1 MNIFETRTMLGMVKA
16 AEFSPSS
23 FLRDRYFA
31 NVLTFDTLK
40 VDVDIVD
47 AAGHKLAPFVNPKI
61 GGKIVE
67 SQGYKT
73 HTYEAPEVSPL
84 MVTTAEDLLKRLPGE
99 SVYGAMAPEERAARK
114 LGEDLRE
121 LDERI
126 TRREEAMC
134 AEALFDGRV
143 TVKGDGYDEVI
154 NYAIEDASATKAVTW
169 SSAGADILGDLRKIR
184 REIIQKSGITPTEM
198 VVGSDVIEAM
208 LKNADVREL
217 LDTARLNVGE
227 MKLEDQAQG
236 VTYYGRLGGLDIY
249 GYDAWYFDDAEGVEK
264 PFVPADKFL
273 MGSPLVKTTM
283 AYGCVALAGDD
294 ALAFYEERRVPDSW
308 VQRANPSGRVVQIK
322 ARPLPIINQ
331 PLGFRVVTV
340 A

>member
-1 MNIFETRTMLGMVKA
+1 MNIFETRTMLDMVKS
-16 AEFSPSS
+16 AEFMPTS
-23 FLRDRYFA
+23 FLRDRYFG
-31 NVLTFDTLK
+31 NIVTFDTLK

-47 AAGHKLAPFVNPKI
+47 ATGRKLAPFVNPKI

-67 SQGYKT
+67 RQGYKT
-73 HTYEAPEVSPL
+73 NTYEAPEVSPL

-99 SVYGAMAPEERAARK
+99 SVYGAISPEERAARQ
-114 LGEDLRE
+114 LGADLRE

-154 NYAIEDASATKAVTW
+154 NYAIEDADATKSVVW
-169 SSAGADILGDLRKIR
+169 SAEDADIISDLRKLR
-184 REIIQKSGITPTEM
+184 REVVQKCGITPTEIIC
-198 VVGSDVIEAM
+198 GADVIEAL
-208 LKNADVREL
+208 LKNKAVREM
-217 LDTARLNVGE
+217 LDTNNFAVGA
-227 MKLEDQAQG
+227 MKIQDQAQG
-236 VTYYGRLGGLDIY
+236 VTYYGHLGGIDIY
-249 GYDAWYFDDAEGVEK
+249 GYDAWYFDDEAGVEK

-273 MGSPLVKTTM
+273 LGSPAVKTTM

-294 ALAFYEERRVPDSW
+294 AMAFYEERRVPDSW

-322 ARPLPIINQ
+322 ARPLPIVNQ

-340 A
+340 G